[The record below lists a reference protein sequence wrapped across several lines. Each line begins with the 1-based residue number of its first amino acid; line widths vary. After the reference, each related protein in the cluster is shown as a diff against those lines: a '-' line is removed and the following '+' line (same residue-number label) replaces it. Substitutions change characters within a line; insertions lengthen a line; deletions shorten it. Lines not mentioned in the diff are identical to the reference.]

1 MSRGEKMVWAASFV
15 AARDR
20 DSSEVGVAKAI
31 ARAGEA
37 VYSLRTAYAMID
49 KDLQNLGPDVK
60 HSYEQILYDAD
71 DPEEA

>member
-20 DSSEVGVAKAI
+20 DSSELGIANAI

-37 VYSLRTAYAMID
+37 VYSLRTAYALVD
-49 KDLQNLGPDVK
+49 GDLPRLGPDVK

>member
-15 AARDR
+15 ASRDR
-20 DSSEVGVAKAI
+20 DNSEAGIAKAI
-31 ARAGEA
+31 IRAGEA
-37 VYSLRTAYAMID
+37 VYSLRTAYAVID
-49 KDLQNLGPDVK
+49 QQNLGPDVK

>member
-1 MSRGEKMVWAASFV
+1 MVWAATFV

-20 DSSEVGVAKAI
+20 DSSKAI
-31 ARAGEA
+31 ERAGEA

-49 KDLQNLGPDVK
+49 QAQGLGPDVK

>member
-1 MSRGEKMVWAASFV
+1 MVWAASFV

-20 DSSEVGVAKAI
+20 DSSEAGVAKAI

-49 KDLQNLGPDVK
+49 KDQQHLGPDVK